1 LNNRAVKILGV
12 GASVPQKVVTNFD
25 LEKMVD
31 TNNEWIVSRTGI
43 EERRIAS
50 ESETTSKLA
59 SEAARA
65 ALKNAEV
72 SSADLDLIIVATV
85 TPDMLFPAT
94 ACILQRELDAEKAAC
109 FDLEAGCTSF
119 VYALSMAEKY
129 LSAGG
134 GNLALVVGA
143 ETLSKIVDWEDR
155 ATFVLFGDGSGAAV
169 LGVGDKPGILSTHLG
184 SDGKGASYIEVPAGI
199 SRMPASIDTV
209 QNRLHYIK
217 MAGNEVFKFAVKI
230 MEEASLKVL
239 EKGKI
244 KIEDVNLFIPHQAN
258 IRIIKSA
265 AKRLGIV
272 EDRIFVNIHKY
283 ANTSSASIPLAL
295 FEAVQEN
302 RIQEGDI
309 ILLVGFGAGLT
320 WGSALI
326 RW

>member
-1 LNNRAVKILGV
+1 LINRAVKILGV

-50 ESETTSKLA
+50 ESETTSTLA
-59 SEAARA
+59 FEAARA

-72 SSADLDLIIVATV
+72 SPTDLDLIIVATV

-155 ATFVLFGDGSGAAV
+155 ATCVLFGDGAGAVV
-169 LGVGDKPGILSTHLG
+169 LGVGDRPGIISTHLG

-199 SRMPASIDTV
+199 SRMPASLETI
-209 QNRLHYIK
+209 QKRLHFIK
-217 MAGNEVFKFAVKI
+217 MAGNEVFKFAVRI
-230 MEEASLKVL
+230 MEEASLKVI
-239 EKGKI
+239 EKGKM

-258 IRIIKSA
+258 IRIINSA

-272 EDRIFVNIHKY
+272 EDRIFVNVQKY
-283 ANTSSASIPLAL
+283 GNTSSASIPLAL
-295 FEAVQEN
+295 SEAVIEG
-302 RIQEGDI
+302 RIQKDDI
-309 ILLVGFGAGLT
+309 ILLVAFGSGLT
-320 WGSALI
+320 WGSVLI